1 MDEPQHGHSE
11 RIGQCGKSNAEQ
23 AAQPDTVPEIAPEF
37 IVIFCAHS
45 LCQRNTEACTRA
57 QHKTKCQKMQRIGRT
72 DSGQR
77 GLAQKAA
84 DHNGIGKGIELLEQ
98 GPGHQRQRK
107 KQKLLQRMTGGQIHR
122 AIS

>member
-1 MDEPQHGHSE
+1 
-11 RIGQCGKSNAEQ
+11 
-23 AAQPDTVPEIAPEF
+23 
-37 IVIFCAHS
+37 
-45 LCQRNTEACTRA
+45 
-57 QHKTKCQKMQRIGRT
+57 MQRIGRA

-98 GPGHQRQRK
+98 GPGNQRKRK
-107 KQKLLQRMTGGQIHR
+107 KQQLLQRMTGGQIHR